1 MCAPESAPTT
11 RGESPLRIRHWGSV
25 AEGNCVVERR
35 GGEQPEAN
43 NQTINKTKLN
53 SRWPDALA
61 SMLMNGEAEDRKLP
75 CQREKRLR
83 RSLLQRNR
91 VSSTREVHVVIRDG
105 MAGRAGDVNQGSR
118 TGEASAFMTY
128 GSEEPSPGGD
138 RASVVA
144 KKRGN
149 ARRAKGGREVDAN

>member
-1 MCAPESAPTT
+1 M
-11 RGESPLRIRHWGSV
+11 
-25 AEGNCVVERR
+25 
-35 GGEQPEAN
+35 
-43 NQTINKTKLN
+43 LN

-61 SMLMNGEAEDRKLP
+61 SLRFLSEAKDRKLP
-75 CQREKRLR
+75 CERKKRLR

-91 VSSTREVHVVIRDG
+91 VGSTREVHVVIRDG

-118 TGEASAFMTY
+118 TGEASAFMAR

-138 RASVVA
+138 RVSVVV

-149 ARRAKGGREVDAN
+149 ARGAKGDREVDAN